1 MKDYITPLSTNQYAK
16 HSMGVIPAVAAAV
29 GVAAGKA
36 LTVAAGAAAVAA
48 GSAVGAS
55 MANKMMGADNRK
67 IFIKQNTKIH
77 KLNEEI
83 CI

>member
-1 MKDYITPLSTNQYAK
+1 MKDYITPLSTNQYPK
-16 HSMGVIPAVAAAV
+16 HSMGFIPAVAAAV

-55 MANKMMGADNRK
+55 MANKMMGSDNHT
-67 IFIKQNTKIH
+67 FLIKSNTKIH
-77 KLNEEI
+77 RLNKEF